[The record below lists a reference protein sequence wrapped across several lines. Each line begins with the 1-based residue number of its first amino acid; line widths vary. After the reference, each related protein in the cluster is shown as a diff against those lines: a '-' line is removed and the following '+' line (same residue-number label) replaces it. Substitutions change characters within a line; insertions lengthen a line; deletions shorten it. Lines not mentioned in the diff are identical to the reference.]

1 MDIKKLIQEMHSAG
15 SEAEK
20 EAVKRKIENEFSRL
34 NESEKETV
42 RKAFLESLDKQLEKA
57 KETIEKVDLAIAL
70 SDISQ
75 YLSLS
80 QISKNYF
87 GKSKEWL
94 YQRIKGYN
102 INGKPAEFTQAD
114 REKFAKALRDIADK
128 LIETSLKI
136 A

>member
-1 MDIKKLIQEMHSAG
+1 MDIKKLMEEMHFAE

-20 EAVKRKIENEFSRL
+20 ETVKRKIEKEFSKL
-34 NESEKETV
+34 NDNEKEMV
-42 RKAFLESLDKQLEKA
+42 RKIFLESLDKQLEEA
-57 KETIEKVDLAIAL
+57 KGIIKTVDLAIAL

-114 REKFAKALRDIADK
+114 REKFAKALRDIADR